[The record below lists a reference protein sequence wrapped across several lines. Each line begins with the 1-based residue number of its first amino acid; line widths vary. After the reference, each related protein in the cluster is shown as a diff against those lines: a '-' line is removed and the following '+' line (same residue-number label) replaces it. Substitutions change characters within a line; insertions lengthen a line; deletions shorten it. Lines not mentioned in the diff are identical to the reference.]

1 MKTLRE
7 IIEVC
12 KRILRQ
18 VERKHLPLV
27 AAGLAYYF
35 LMSLFPALILL
46 VAVAAYL
53 PLKEGMNDVELFLAH
68 VIPQQGIAL
77 MQKLLTTIAPHR
89 SGILS
94 LGVITTLWLAS
105 KGAKGVISGVDIMY
119 EVQVPRPIWI
129 NRILAVG
136 LTFAVGILL
145 LLAILLILLGPTL
158 EALLASALPAQSGW
172 LRAGPYLQWCLAAL
186 FTFGGIEFIYLLAP
200 NLPAKQR
207 STVPGALAAAGM
219 WMALSWGLGFYFHY
233 FGMWKLEQFYGVL
246 ATPIAF
252 MVWLYWSAAAILIG
266 AQINLS
272 FMKHKMSRGEMS
284 PGTTAEEVPKNG

>member
-1 MKTLRE
+1 MNTLKE

-18 VERKHLPLV
+18 VERKHLPVV

-53 PLKEGMNDVELFLAH
+53 PLKKGMNDVTLLLAH
-68 VIPQQGIAL
+68 VIPQQGISL
-77 MQKLLTTIAPHR
+77 MQNLLTTIAPHR
-89 SGILS
+89 YGMLS
-94 LGVITTLWLAS
+94 FGLITTLWLAS

-129 NRILAVG
+129 NRILALG
-136 LTFAVGILL
+136 ITCAVGILFVV
-145 LLAILLILLGPTL
+145 AILLMLLGPTL
-158 EALLASALPAQSGW
+158 GTLLSTVLPAQSVW
-172 LRAGPYLQWCLAAL
+172 LTVAPYLQWCLAAL
-186 FTFGGIEFIYLLAP
+186 FMFGGIEFIYILAP
-200 NLPAKQR
+200 NLPVAQR

-219 WMALSWGLGFYFHY
+219 WMVLSWGLGFYFHY

-246 ATPIAF
+246 ATPVAF

-272 FMKHKMSRGEMS
+272 LMKHRMSQGNFS
-284 PGTTAEEVPKNG
+284 HGTTAEKARQNQ

>member
-1 MKTLRE
+1 MKTLKE
-7 IIEVC
+7 IIEIT

-53 PLKEGMNDVELFLAH
+53 PLQDATHDVTLFLGH
-68 VIPQQGIAL
+68 VIPQQGISL
-77 MQKLLTTIAPHR
+77 MQNLLPTIAPHR
-89 SGILS
+89 YGILS
-94 LGVITTLWLAS
+94 FGLVTTLWLAS

-136 LTFAVGILL
+136 LTFAVGVLL
-145 LLAILLILLGPTL
+145 LVAVFLMLLGPTL
-158 EALLASALPAQSGW
+158 EELLAAALPAQSVW
-172 LRAGPYLQWCLAAL
+172 LKAGPYLQWCLAAL
-186 FTFGGIEFIYLLAP
+186 FTFGGIEFIYILAP
-200 NLPAKQR
+200 NLPVAQR
-207 STVPGALAAAGM
+207 STVPGALAATGM

-246 ATPIAF
+246 ATPVAF
-252 MVWLYWSAAAILIG
+252 MVWLYWSAASILIG

-272 FMKHKMSRGEMS
+272 IMKHKMSPETPS
-284 PGTTAEEVPKNG
+284 PATTAEEL